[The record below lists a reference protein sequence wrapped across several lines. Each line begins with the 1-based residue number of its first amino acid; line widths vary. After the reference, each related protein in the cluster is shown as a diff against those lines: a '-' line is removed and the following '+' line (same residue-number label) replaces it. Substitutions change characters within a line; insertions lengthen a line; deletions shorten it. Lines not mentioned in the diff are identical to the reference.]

1 MRKPSRCVQRDAL
14 RLAIASIVLAP
25 YMANAAI
32 IQPAFERGDK
42 PIVIDA
48 AGRAP
53 VIDIVAPNA
62 TGLSHNRYE
71 QYNVG
76 VPGVVLNN
84 SLQAGRPQVG
94 GQFQDVQA
102 NAQFK
107 GQAASTILNEVI
119 GRRRSDINGEQVIFG
134 QAADYVLSNPN
145 GISLN
150 GARVNLG
157 LDKQATFLVG
167 RPEIE
172 NGRITRLNTRDD
184 IDPRNALRVSQD
196 GLTVNGGSLALIA
209 PTIDQQGPISAA
221 QKLDILLGTHKVDA
235 ETMAITDVRQTSY
248 KTDARLMGAMR
259 ADRINILST
268 RDGAGIN
275 MGIDQV
281 RAVEG
286 IDIASRGD
294 LKLSST
300 ALRDGLVTQGVLNGG
315 AGDVRLT
322 AAGDLDIT
330 SVALSGA
337 AIVVDAGANL
347 NLDTLTRTVESSH
360 RTGVD
365 NDWYLLPAGAT
376 TTTVDKKL
384 TEHLVNRLDAGS
396 VTLNARND
404 ARLASTHI
412 KSTGDIAIRAG
423 GALEVTANVD
433 HKIDT
438 VTVSNEREGAHRR
451 DSSARQTTQTAAS
464 SYLEGQSVSLAGRA
478 VKVKGSDVESRSDL
492 HILGTESVE
501 IGTVTLH
508 GAVVQDSRD
517 GHVIARRSKT
527 ELHDREQTVD
537 QRNSL
542 LAAADGKVEIKGGQI
557 DLIATQVHARDIALQ
572 SLSRDIGVQGV
583 QATQRIENARLD
595 TALFSSSDRRYDRR
609 QSTYQGSSL
618 NASGSMVLDS
628 KRDTRIIGSNL
639 TAQGDLSVNADGHL
653 TVAAG
658 EQHSESTL
666 KGEDWKLTVFGE
678 QAGPGS
684 GQPSGETQR
693 PSGQWTGGI
702 GLREQWTLDTA
713 QLSTHQASALK
724 GKNVAL
730 DAGKTLAIV
739 GSSVEAEQD
748 AYLGAEDIR
757 IMASEARRSFRNQET
772 GRTLGYEITAGVDR
786 VGVGFSFALQTD
798 TDGQSEN
805 VHTRSTVKAG
815 HDVSLKADT
824 LTTKAALVEAGHLL
838 TVRADQVHNQAATDT
853 TKTALDYNKI
863 KLSFGGSLDYSA
875 ITRQVQK
882 LWTGV
887 DQTSLYSTGLEGG
900 LLPWSI
906 GVNLKGD
913 YLDRSTQ
920 SMTSIARVSEFRAGD
935 IDIAVNGKLHD
946 VGTQYESTVGAIAL
960 NAGSHVMD
968 AARNSVRTSIDSLG
982 VDAIARLETSTGADW
997 ALGAAA
1003 RGYSSA
1009 QHKTVETAVAGS
1021 LTGKTGIAIQLGTDG
1036 LYEGTFFSSSEGP
1049 IRIDSGGSLQ
1059 LRQANNS
1066 IVKHDDG
1073 TRGRGAAQLNGVI
1086 VPAPVIHG
1094 GAIGGDAQYTVLDST
1109 QTFAVG
1115 GSISTPGS
1123 VTLNAKGD
1131 VVMQGTGIGSTNAPV
1146 ERLSINAGQSIVV
1159 LAGVDTAKADG
1170 NVYGGSGSLKVS
1182 ARQPSGGLPLAG
1194 AAGFEVGQTQ
1204 EDSTLRT
1211 GAKWHVRQD
1220 VELNAGSKHAAAIL
1234 LQGLHATADSI
1245 KLEASNGGIHV
1256 GAAQSTSDRDNKLI
1270 SASFSAGG
1278 ATSGA
1283 KGGAERNYSVDE
1295 FSVKLKFD
1303 YDKLKSRTYANAQL
1317 TANTVEFSSPGALVL
1332 AGAQVHANDV
1342 RGSVGSL
1349 QAMSMKDDVDATKVK
1364 VEAELG
1370 KGGNPWG
1377 AIGSLSK
1384 LAGQWGSAAKARLD
1398 SVNDK
1403 YSTPVSVKFDFD
1415 MRRELRDSVA
1425 QSTVLN
1431 GRDGIGL
1438 NVLGTTQLVGAKLQ
1452 TTGTLVAPDNGR
1464 VETSDLASRDR
1475 LVTVS
1480 ALALT
1485 PGLSDIKTVYEH
1497 LRKDKP
1503 QELLIDTGLFRAG
1516 GHNTTQYL
1524 TGSVEKHSL

>member
-32 IQPAFERGDK
+32 IQPALERGDK
-42 PIVIDA
+42 PIVIDT

-542 LAAADGKVEIKGGQI
+542 LAAADG
-557 DLIATQVHARDIALQ
+557 
-572 SLSRDIGVQGV
+572 S
-583 QATQRIENARLD
+583 
-595 TALFSSSDRRYDRR
+595 
-609 QSTYQGSSL
+609 
-618 NASGSMVLDS
+618 
-628 KRDTRIIGSNL
+628 
-639 TAQGDLSVNADGHL
+639 
-653 TVAAG
+653 
-658 EQHSESTL
+658 
-666 KGEDWKLTVFGE
+666 
-678 QAGPGS
+678 
-684 GQPSGETQR
+684 
-693 PSGQWTGGI
+693 
-702 GLREQWTLDTA
+702 
-713 QLSTHQASALK
+713 
-724 GKNVAL
+724 
-730 DAGKTLAIV
+730 
-739 GSSVEAEQD
+739 
-748 AYLGAEDIR
+748 
-757 IMASEARRSFRNQET
+757 
-772 GRTLGYEITAGVDR
+772 
-786 VGVGFSFALQTD
+786 
-798 TDGQSEN
+798 
-805 VHTRSTVKAG
+805 
-815 HDVSLKADT
+815 
-824 LTTKAALVEAGHLL
+824 
-838 TVRADQVHNQAATDT
+838 
-853 TKTALDYNKI
+853 
-863 KLSFGGSLDYSA
+863 
-875 ITRQVQK
+875 
-882 LWTGV
+882 
-887 DQTSLYSTGLEGG
+887 
-900 LLPWSI
+900 
-906 GVNLKGD
+906 
-913 YLDRSTQ
+913 
-920 SMTSIARVSEFRAGD
+920 
-935 IDIAVNGKLHD
+935 
-946 VGTQYESTVGAIAL
+946 
-960 NAGSHVMD
+960 
-968 AARNSVRTSIDSLG
+968 
-982 VDAIARLETSTGADW
+982 
-997 ALGAAA
+997 
-1003 RGYSSA
+1003 
-1009 QHKTVETAVAGS
+1009 
-1021 LTGKTGIAIQLGTDG
+1021 
-1036 LYEGTFFSSSEGP
+1036 
-1049 IRIDSGGSLQ
+1049 
-1059 LRQANNS
+1059 
-1066 IVKHDDG
+1066 
-1073 TRGRGAAQLNGVI
+1073 
-1086 VPAPVIHG
+1086 
-1094 GAIGGDAQYTVLDST
+1094 
-1109 QTFAVG
+1109 
-1115 GSISTPGS
+1115 
-1123 VTLNAKGD
+1123 
-1131 VVMQGTGIGSTNAPV
+1131 
-1146 ERLSINAGQSIVV
+1146 
-1159 LAGVDTAKADG
+1159 
-1170 NVYGGSGSLKVS
+1170 
-1182 ARQPSGGLPLAG
+1182 
-1194 AAGFEVGQTQ
+1194 
-1204 EDSTLRT
+1204 
-1211 GAKWHVRQD
+1211 
-1220 VELNAGSKHAAAIL
+1220 
-1234 LQGLHATADSI
+1234 
-1245 KLEASNGGIHV
+1245 
-1256 GAAQSTSDRDNKLI
+1256 
-1270 SASFSAGG
+1270 
-1278 ATSGA
+1278 
-1283 KGGAERNYSVDE
+1283 
-1295 FSVKLKFD
+1295 
-1303 YDKLKSRTYANAQL
+1303 
-1317 TANTVEFSSPGALVL
+1317 
-1332 AGAQVHANDV
+1332 
-1342 RGSVGSL
+1342 
-1349 QAMSMKDDVDATKVK
+1349 
-1364 VEAELG
+1364 
-1370 KGGNPWG
+1370 
-1377 AIGSLSK
+1377 
-1384 LAGQWGSAAKARLD
+1384 
-1398 SVNDK
+1398 
-1403 YSTPVSVKFDFD
+1403 
-1415 MRRELRDSVA
+1415 
-1425 QSTVLN
+1425 
-1431 GRDGIGL
+1431 
-1438 NVLGTTQLVGAKLQ
+1438 
-1452 TTGTLVAPDNGR
+1452 
-1464 VETSDLASRDR
+1464 
-1475 LVTVS
+1475 
-1480 ALALT
+1480 
-1485 PGLSDIKTVYEH
+1485 
-1497 LRKDKP
+1497 
-1503 QELLIDTGLFRAG
+1503 
-1516 GHNTTQYL
+1516 
-1524 TGSVEKHSL
+1524 

>member
-150 GARVNLG
+150 GARVNLR

-172 NGRITRLNTRDD
+172 NGRITSLNARDD
-184 IDPRNALRVSQD
+184 IDPRSALTISGNGV
-196 GLTVNGGSLALIA
+196 LVNGGSLALIA
-209 PTIDQQGPISAA
+209 PTIDQRGPIAAA

-235 ETMAITDVRQTSY
+235 GTLAVTDIRQTSF
-248 KTDARLMGAMR
+248 KTDAQLLGAMR

-268 RDGAGIN
+268 REGAGIN
-275 MGIDQV
+275 MGISQV
-281 RAVEG
+281 QAQQG
-286 IDIASRGD
+286 IDIASRGN
-294 LKLSST
+294 LNITST
-300 ALRDGLVTQGVLNGG
+300 ALRDGLATQAVLSAG
-315 AGDVRLT
+315 AGNVRLT
-322 AAGDLDIT
+322 SAQDLTIK
-330 SVALSGA
+330 SVAVSGM
-337 AIVVDAGANL
+337 AITADAGANL
-347 NLDTLTRTVESSH
+347 NLDTLTRTVESSR

-376 TTTVDKKL
+376 ITTVDQQL
-384 TEHLVNRLDAGS
+384 TEHLTNSLDARHA
-396 VTLNARND
+396 VTLTAGHD
-404 ARLASTHI
+404 ARLASTHVT
-412 KSTGDIAIRAG
+412 STGNIDIRAG
-423 GALEVTANVD
+423 NVLEATANID

-438 VTVSNEREGAHRR
+438 VTVSNERAGAQRR
-451 DSSARQTTQTAAS
+451 DSTARQTTQTAAS
-464 SYLEGQSVSLAGRA
+464 SYLDGQSISLAGRA
-478 VKVKGSDVESRSDL
+478 VRVKGSDVESRSDL
-492 HILGTESVE
+492 HILGTDSVE
-501 IGTVTLH
+501 IGTVALQ

-517 GHVIARRSKT
+517 GHVIARRSRI
-527 ELHDREQTVD
+527 EMHDREQTVD
-537 QRNSL
+537 HRHSL
-542 LAAADGKVEIKGGQI
+542 LAAIAGKVDIKADQV

-572 SLSRDIGVQGV
+572 SLSKDLVVHGA
-583 QATQRIENARLD
+583 QATQRIENARQD
-595 TALFSSSDRRYDRR
+595 TALFSSSDRTYDRK
-609 QSTYQGSSL
+609 QSIYQGSSL

-628 KRDTRIIGSNL
+628 KRDTRIIGSSL
-639 TAQGDLSVNADGHL
+639 TAEGDLALDADGHL
-653 TVAAG
+653 TVGAG
-658 EQHSESTL
+658 EQSSESTL
-666 KGEDWKLTVFGE
+666 KGKDWALTVFGE

-684 GQPSGETQR
+684 GQPPGEAQG
-693 PSGQWTGGI
+693 PSGQGTIGA
-702 GLREQWTLDTA
+702 GLRQQWTLDTA
-713 QLSTHQASALK
+713 QLSTHQASVLK

-739 GSSVEAEQD
+739 GSSIEAEVD
-748 AYLGAEDIR
+748 AYLAAEDMN
-757 IMASEARRSFRNQET
+757 IMASEAQRSFRNQET

-786 VGVGFSFALQTD
+786 VGVGFSLALQTD

-815 HDVSLKADT
+815 NDT
-824 LTTKAALVEAGHLL
+824 HLTARRLMTQAALVEAGGSLL
-838 TVRADQVHNQAATDT
+838 VRADQVHNQAATDT

-863 KLSFGGSLDYSA
+863 KLDFGGSLDYSA

-887 DQTSLYSTGLEGG
+887 DHTSLYSTGLEAG
-900 LLPWSI
+900 LLPWSV

-920 SMTSIARVSEFRAGD
+920 SLTSIARVSQFKAGD
-935 IDIAVNGKLHD
+935 IDIAVTGNLHD
-946 VGTQYESTVGAIAL
+946 IGTQYESTVGAIAL

-982 VDAIARLETSTGADW
+982 VDAIARLETSTGVDW
-997 ALGAAA
+997 AMGAAA

-1009 QHKTVETAVAGS
+1009 QHKTVDTAVAGS
-1021 LTGKTGIAIQLGTDG
+1021 LTGKTGIGIQLGTDG
-1036 LYEGTFFSSSEGP
+1036 KYEGTVFSSTEGP
-1049 IRIDSGGSLQ
+1049 IRIDSDGSLQ
-1059 LRQANNS
+1059 LRQATNR

-1086 VPAPVIHG
+1086 APAPVVQG
-1094 GAIGGDAQYTVLDST
+1094 GAISGEGQYSVLDST

-1115 GSISTPGS
+1115 GTFATPGA

-1131 VVMQGTGIGSTNAPV
+1131 VVMQGTGVGSTDAPV
-1146 ERLSINAGQSIVV
+1146 GSLSITAGHSIVI
-1159 LAGVDTAKADG
+1159 LAGVDTAKAEG

-1182 ARQPSGGLPLAG
+1182 ARQPAGGLPIKGG
-1194 AAGFEVGQTQ
+1194 ASFEVGQTK

-1211 GAKWHVRQD
+1211 GAQWHVRQGI
-1220 VELNAGSKHAAAIL
+1220 ELSAGSDHAAAIL
-1234 LQGLHATADSI
+1234 LQGLHARADSI
-1245 KLEASNGGIHV
+1245 KLDASQGGIHV
-1256 GAAQSTSDRDNKLI
+1256 DAAHSISDRDNKLI
-1270 SASFSAGG
+1270 SASFKLGGVNGG
-1278 ATSGA
+1278 AD
-1283 KGGAERNYSVDE
+1283 RDYSVDE
-1295 FSVKLKFD
+1295 FSTTFKLD
-1303 YDKLKSRTYANAQL
+1303 YDKLKSSTYANAQL
-1317 TANTVEFSSPGALVL
+1317 SANTIEVNSPGALL
-1332 AGAQVHANDV
+1332 LTGARVQANGI

-1349 QAMSMKDDVDATKVK
+1349 QALSMKDDVDAIQVKVK
-1364 VEAELG
+1364 AEVSM
-1370 KGGNPWG
+1370 GGSPWG
-1377 AIGSLSK
+1377 AVGSLSK
-1384 LAGQWGSAAKARLD
+1384 LAGEWGSAAKGRLD
-1398 SVNDK
+1398 SLHDR
-1403 YSTPVSVKFDFD
+1403 YSSPVSAKFDFD
-1415 MRRELRDSVA
+1415 MRRELRDTVA
-1425 QSTVLN
+1425 DSTVLN
-1431 GRDGIGL
+1431 GRDRIDL
-1438 NVLGTTQLVGAKLQ
+1438 NVLGTTQLVGAQLQ
-1452 TTGTLVAPDNGR
+1452 TAGTLAAPDSGR
-1464 VETSDLASRDR
+1464 LEASDLASRDR
-1475 LVTVS
+1475 LITVS
-1480 ALALT
+1480 ALVLT
-1485 PGLSDIKTVYEH
+1485 PGLSEIKDLYEH

-1503 QELLIDTGLFRAG
+1503 QELMIDTGLFRAG

-1524 TGSVEKHSL
+1524 TGGVEKHSL